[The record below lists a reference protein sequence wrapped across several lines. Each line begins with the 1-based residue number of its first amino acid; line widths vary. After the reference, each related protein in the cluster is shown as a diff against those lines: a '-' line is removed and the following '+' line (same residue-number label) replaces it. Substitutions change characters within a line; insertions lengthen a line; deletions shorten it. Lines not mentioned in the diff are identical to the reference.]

1 MIKLTRLD
9 GSEFFLNPDLIE
21 SIEETPDTRI
31 RLSNEDRFL
40 VLEKAATI
48 IEKIIAYKATV
59 LRRAAS
65 APTRRYL
72 KGIRRREYPL
82 TCALEE
88 KDA

>member
-31 RLSNEDRFL
+31 RLSNEDRYL
-40 VLEKAATI
+40 VKEKAAVI

-59 LRRAAS
+59 FRRAAS
-65 APTRRYL
+65 SPTRKYL
-72 KGIRRREYPL
+72 RRVRSSVLPL
-82 TCALEE
+82 AGAQDE
-88 KDA
+88 DV